1 MNTDSRNTI
10 RIPTLLKPQEVAQM
24 LRISMVG
31 VYRLVESRSLPFYR
45 VSRGLRFD
53 EKDIFTYLAV
63 NRVESMRNENA
74 YEHTQN

>member
-10 RIPTLLKPQEVAQM
+10 RIPTLLKPQEVAKM

-45 VSRGLRFD
+45 VGRGLRFD
-53 EKDIFTYLAV
+53 EKDILTYLSV
-63 NRVESMRNENA
+63 NRVESMRNENV
-74 YEHTQN
+74 YECTQN